1 MEVGGW
7 KSERM
12 VLRYA
17 HVNTFVHTIAALPWE
32 KSGEREEQPAIFQA
46 KSSI

>member
-1 MEVGGW
+1 MELGGW

-17 HVNTFVHTIAALPWE
+17 HMNVAHREHSVAALPWE
-32 KSGEREEQPAIFQA
+32 KPGESE
-46 KSSI
+46 KVTV

>member
-1 MEVGGW
+1 MTLGGW

-17 HVNTFVHTIAALPWE
+17 HTNVAEHAASIGRLLGTNL
-32 KSGEREEQPAIFQA
+32 GEANFGEATNA
-46 KSSI
+46 

>member
-1 MEVGGW
+1 MKLGGW

-17 HVNTFVHTIAALPWE
+17 HVNVSHLAGSINALPFG
-32 KSGEREEQPAIFQA
+32 KRDDTFANRVVMSG
-46 KSSI
+46 K

>member
-1 MEVGGW
+1 MVQTNRDLAALMKLGGW

-17 HVNTFVHTIAALPWE
+17 HVNVAHLAASIKALP
-32 KSGEREEQPAIFQA
+32 GESPGKF
-46 KSSI
+46 

>member
-1 MEVGGW
+1 MELGGW

-17 HVNTFVHTIAALPWE
+17 HTNVAHREQSIAALPWGNSGDRE
-32 KSGEREEQPAIFQA
+32 KANAG
-46 KSSI
+46 